1 MRRAIMFLLML
12 VVGIGTSS
20 LALAGGMPREESKG
34 QKRFVKH
41 RKGRYVGPSFS
52 QVRKVQAKKAV
63 TKWQGDRRYRE
74 AA

>member
-1 MRRAIMFLLML
+1 MRKAIMLLLML

-20 LALAGGMPREESKG
+20 LASSGMPSDRSKG
-34 QKRFVKH
+34 QKRSVKN

-52 QVRKVQAKKAV
+52 HRRKVHEKKAV